1 MRTLTAPGA
10 VLAATAVAL
19 WGLAF
24 GLFGAPAHT
33 LGAHP
38 DIFQFFNWINALD
51 HGQMPSRDFHTPA
64 GMLTH
69 YLPYWGY
76 RLAGQY
82 AGAMEMASLLAL
94 AALLPCAAA
103 ALAGRVST
111 LVGVA
116 VLVATAALIAVP
128 WNPGD
133 GVLVASQF
141 LFYNRWCWAALGAL
155 FLFHLPKRQ
164 PRFGVVEGL
173 VVATLLL
180 FLFLVKIPYFAVGA
194 VFVAVFGI
202 GFRRFRRAAAQGFAL
217 FALAVAGLQAFTGVV
232 DDYLGDVRGALN
244 ATGFVWAG
252 AGSPFAV
259 NLLGSWSQYA
269 ALVIAW
275 AVVASGGGLRRSDWA
290 FLGYAVISS
299 MLILGQNGAQSCVFA
314 LVAGHLCLLARGT
327 GPRRAV
333 AGWALVVFLL
343 PSLCAQGLASHV
355 FATKHAHYQP
365 VALPRMDGLH
375 FFASAE
381 PDFIHHLESGVAL
394 LQGNDIQSGA
404 LMSLDFASWF
414 PVFLDIAPVHGRMW
428 CFHVGRSIDFDT
440 APSAVEIFANV
451 RHIMVPKFGR
461 SRLTPL
467 TPPQEAPATA
477 LARTSRMS
485 SRDFLLA
492 VYGDHVAAA
501 YRVARENEHWWLLG
515 LRRDLERRDPVAARS
530 IRG

>member
-10 VLAATAVAL
+10 VLAATAVVL

-51 HGQMPSRDFHTPA
+51 HGQMPSRDFHTPV

-94 AALLPCAAA
+94 AALLPCAAV

-111 LVGVA
+111 LAGVA
-116 VLVATAALIAVP
+116 VLVAAAALIAVP

-133 GVLVASQF
+133 GALVASQF
-141 LFYNRWCWAALGAL
+141 LFYNRWCWAALGTL

-164 PRFGVVEGL
+164 PRSGVVEGL

-180 FLFLVKIPYFAVGA
+180 FLFLVKIPYFATGA

-202 GFRRFRRAAAQGFAL
+202 GFGRFRRAAAQGFAL

-232 DDYLGDVRGALN
+232 DNYLGDVLGALN
-244 ATGFVWAG
+244 ATGFFWVG

-259 NLLGSWSQYA
+259 NLLDSWSQYA

-275 AVVASGGGLRRSDWA
+275 AVVASGGGLQRGDWA
-290 FLGYAVISS
+290 FLGYAVASS
-299 MLILGQNGAQSCVFA
+299 VLILGQNGAQSCVFA

-327 GPRRAV
+327 GPRRAI

-343 PSLCAQGLASHV
+343 PPIFAQGLASHA
-355 FATKHAHYQP
+355 FATKHAYYQP
-365 VALPRMDGLH
+365 VTLPRMGGLY
-375 FFASAE
+375 FFGAE
-381 PDFIHHLESGVAL
+381 RDFIRRLESGVSL
-394 LQGNDIQSGA
+394 LQGNDIQTGA
-404 LMSLDFASWF
+404 LMSFDFASWF
-414 PVFLDIAPVHGRMW
+414 PVFLNIAPVQGRMW
-428 CFHVGRSIDFDT
+428 CFHVGRSIEFDT
-440 APSAVEIFANV
+440 APSAARMFANV
-451 RHIMVPKFGR
+451 RHIMVPKFGHT
-461 SRLTPL
+461 RLTPL
-467 TPPQEAPATA
+467 TPPQETPATA
-477 LARTSRMS
+477 LAHIAKTSP
-485 SRDFLLA
+485 RDFLLA
-492 VYGDHVAAA
+492 VYGDHVATA
-501 YRVARENEHWWLLG
+501 YRVAQENEHWWLLG
-515 LRRDLERRDPVAARS
+515 LRRDLERRGPVAARS